1 MILMTGIPSVCS
13 ISCTAEKIPLGAH
26 YANRD
31 AMFIDDLA
39 LEIGELWRNAVTV
52 MHDTLTIDPPI
63 ELLRILGSG
72 SSEWQNDQDSN
83 GREEFFHR
91 LNITQ
96 NTSREE
102 GPVREIQA

>member
-1 MILMTGIPSVCS
+1 MVV
-13 ISCTAEKIPLGAH
+13 
-26 YANRD
+26 
-31 AMFIDDLA
+31 DDLP
-39 LEIGELWRNAVTV
+39 LEIGELRRDAVTIV
-52 MHDTLTIDPPI
+52 HDAFTIDPTI
-63 ELLRILGSG
+63 ELLRSLGSG

-96 NTSREE
+96 NASREE